1 MLIAWMPRIGIISE
15 AQFSIVLFF
24 PILFFL
30 ISVSKN
36 GFLLR
41 LKKTRWFL
49 FFLLIVL
56 LSSLYNNV
64 DFFVML
70 LNIRWLILP
79 FFLMIFMLNSKFT
92 LNQLKSLVK
101 FIYFIV
107 LIQIPIAIIK
117 YFILDWDGEWPLGLI
132 GYSYSTLLV
141 LMFFSGIM
149 SYYFITK
156 KYKYL
161 LLILG
166 VLIIAISSGKRA
178 VVFLIPLFL
187 MISNILNINSL
198 KNGFKSVF
206 LFIVISPMIIYVLV
220 RAAPSLNPERK
231 VWGTFDVDYV
241 LNYSDD
247 YTSSTRVGVQNKLS
261 NRSTTTSYV
270 FEKLLNNSG
279 NFLFGYGGDKFSKTL
294 KGLNKSSNDVANIE
308 YGINGFSWLA
318 YQFGVI
324 SSILWFVF
332 FIRFYFKGKK
342 IFRLTNNTFWRVY
355 GQTIMLSSLVL
366 SFVQFFYAPDYK
378 NPLFISY
385 VYVFLFPALIFKD
398 IYVLETK
405 HKKNFN

>member
-1 MLIAWMPRIGIISE
+1 MLFAWMPRIGIISE
-15 AQFSIVLFF
+15 TQFSVLLFF

-41 LKKTRWFL
+41 LKKIRWFL

-56 LSSLYNNV
+56 ISSLYNNIDLV
-64 DFFVML
+64 VML

-101 FIYFIV
+101 FIYFIA

-132 GYSYSTLLV
+132 GYSYSTLLI
-141 LMFFSGIM
+141 LMFFSGVM
-149 SYYFITK
+149 SYFFITK

-178 VVFLIPLFL
+178 VVFLIPLFFI
-187 MISNILNINSL
+187 ISNILNMSSL
-198 KNGFKSVF
+198 KAIFKSVF
-206 LFIVISPMIIYVLV
+206 LFVIISPMIIYVLV
-220 RAAPSLNPERK
+220 RTAPPLNPERK
-231 VWGTFDVDYV
+231 VWGTFDIDYV
-241 LNYSDD
+241 INYSEV
-247 YTSSTRVGVQNKLS
+247 YTSSTRVGEQNKLS

-270 FEKLLNNSG
+270 FEKLLANPG
-279 NFLFGYGGDKFSKTL
+279 NFLFGYGGDKFSKTI
-294 KGLNKSSNDVANIE
+294 KGKNKSSNEVAKIE
-308 YGINGFSWLA
+308 YGINGFTWLA

-332 FIRFYFKGKK
+332 FIKFYFKGKK
-342 IFRLTNNTFWRVY
+342 IFRYTNNTFWKVY
-355 GQTIMLSSLVL
+355 GQTIMLSSIGL

-385 VYVFLFPALIFKD
+385 VYVFLFPTIIINE
-398 IYVLETK
+398 IYNNDKSKEA
-405 HKKNFN
+405 FN